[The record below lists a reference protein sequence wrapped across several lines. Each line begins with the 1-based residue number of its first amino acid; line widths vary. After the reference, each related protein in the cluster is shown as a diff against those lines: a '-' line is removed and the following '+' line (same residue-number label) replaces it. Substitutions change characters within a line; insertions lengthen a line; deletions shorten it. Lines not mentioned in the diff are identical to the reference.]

1 MTDQEKPYHIAGM
14 VIDCAFRSAGEGAG
28 RANVARTR
36 ILFSRRVDEKIE
48 ELEIPLNLPAAAAA
62 ALLRELS
69 LDEDAHYSQH
79 LLQELGP
86 TR

>member
-1 MTDQEKPYHIAGM
+1 MADQEKPYHIASM
-14 VIDCAFRSAGEGAG
+14 VINCSFRSASEGPRRG
-28 RANVARTR
+28 HVARTT
-36 ILFSRRVDEKIE
+36 IFLSRQTDDD
-48 ELEIPLNLPAAAAA
+48 LEIPLNLPAAAAA

-86 TR
+86 T